1 MPLASGAH
9 IKLDDDEFFIDR
21 TEPDHYV
28 HHWFSIEDE
37 QSQPLIGDPGK
48 RKFNSESMFWTQT
61 DWAGGEGNRNYYEED
76 YDRYNVGY
84 ELNPRIRGQITGR
97 PNRRQTTVATKEK
110 SDRPFMAVGAG
121 AVWLG
126 GGYQLH
132 YSTSGPI
139 TWTSKATSGTAGSD
153 ACGLRSL
160 STSYRITAMVGDN
173 DYMYYSAWHSGSSG
187 SRVTLRCLKSDAAV
201 AEVVQAQQTGVAPF
215 AGLAI
220 LNGKLYGWTG
230 RRLWQMDIQNL
241 TSGDTD
247 GLTGNGQITKVF
259 DTRVDPTSTNV
270 FSASWWAELVATENS
285 LIMWYSNDGVSEV
298 YEYKKG
304 VGRPIW
310 RPPYGFTLKGS
321 CYSNGVMYFSG
332 HWGGDENAFGYGA
345 LYALPLDSYRPI
357 KLKTPRQNQ
366 DLNLQMQE
374 MHTSY
379 GYQIITVAANTGR
392 IFIYDAE
399 TDGLTMLDDLE
410 RASSTDP
417 DSLSFVNTVPGSA
430 TDPMHRVA
438 GSVTWGRYRY
448 FSVYN
453 KNGSGSGDY
462 QIVVYDDDNPEQRE
476 INLNTTAYTGLTG
489 YVESSRYDFGLPLD
503 RKALVG
509 FYVTFKPLTSGQYI
523 DISYCLDQT
532 SDTDSYT
539 ALTQITSATS
549 GASTGRVFIPVST
562 TSSQVKFYAMQY
574 RMRLTSDGGAQTPI
588 VYAVSVEAVNT
599 RKREEWEITVYV
611 KDQTSRNRSSKRM
624 DRGRRIRDW
633 LEETIEAGNVVT
645 FLDAYRYNDNRLY
658 ATPYKTH
665 SVIIKKASDTIVKP
679 GQGSMR
685 LLLRSVDDS

>member
-21 TEPDHYV
+21 SEPDHYV
-28 HHWFSIEDE
+28 HSWFDLQDE
-37 QSQPLIGDPGK
+37 VNTEIIGDPGK
-48 RKFNSESMFWTQT
+48 RKYNTESMFWTTT
-61 DWAGGEGNRNYYEED
+61 DWAGGEGNRNYYVED
-76 YDRYNVGY
+76 YDKYNVAY

-97 PNRRQTTVATKEK
+97 PRRRQTTVATKEK
-110 SDRPFMAVGAG
+110 SDRPFMAIGAG

-153 ACGLRSL
+153 SCGLRSL

-201 AEVVQAQQTGVAPF
+201 AEVVEAQGTGKAPY
-215 AGLAI
+215 AGLSM

-230 RRLWQMDIQNL
+230 RKLWQLDIQNL
-241 TSGDTD
+241 TTNDSD
-247 GLTGNGQITKVF
+247 GLTGSGQITKVF
-259 DTRVDPTSTNV
+259 DTRNDPASSNV
-270 FSASWWAELVATENS
+270 FSSSWWAESVATENS
-285 LIMWYSNDGVSEV
+285 IIMWYSNDGVSEV

-321 CYSNGVMYFSG
+321 TYANGVMYFSG
-332 HWGGDENAFGYGA
+332 HWGGDENASGYGMI
-345 LYALPLDSYRPI
+345 YALPLDSYRPI
-357 KLKTPRQNQ
+357 KLKSVRSNQ

-379 GYQIITVAANTGR
+379 GYQVVGVAVNTGR

-410 RASSTDP
+410 KATSTDP
-417 DSLSFVNTVPGSA
+417 DGGSFVDKVPGSA
-430 TDPMHRVA
+430 TDPMHKV
-438 GSVTWGRYRY
+438 GGTITWGKYRY
-448 FSVYN
+448 FSAYN
-453 KNGSGSGDY
+453 VNGTGSGDY
-462 QIVVYDDDNPEQRE
+462 QIFVYDDDNPEQRQQG
-476 INLNTTAYTGLTG
+476 LNTSDWTGATLT
-489 YVESSRYDFGLPLD
+489 VESSRYDFDYPLD

-509 FYVTFKPLTSGQYI
+509 FYVTFKPLTSGQTI

-532 SDTDSYT
+532 SDTDSYV
-539 ALTQITSATS
+539 ALTQITSATT

-574 RMRLTSDGGAQTPI
+574 KMKLQGTSGVKSPI
-588 VYAVSVEAVNT
+588 VYALSVEAVNT
-599 RKREEWEITVYV
+599 RKREEWEITIYV
-611 KDQTSRNRSSKRM
+611 KDQQSKNRASNLMVRGSK
-624 DRGRRIRDW
+624 IRDW
-633 LEETIEAGNVVT
+633 LEETIEAGSVIT
-645 FLDAYRYNDNRLY
+645 FLDAYRYNDDRLY
-658 ATPYKTH
+658 TTPYKTH

-685 LLLRSVDDS
+685 LLLRSVDDT